1 MASHGVLRVSEVSK
15 SEQTQQKELRQI
27 EQYRELVDLWQI
39 TEQQYTVEVLALTSK
54 LLNKNP
60 EYYTIWNHRRR
71 VLQHLLSPPSGTSS
85 SPPGPV
91 SSSPTPR
98 TTHDLIADDLRFL
111 IPLLRLYPK
120 CYWMWNHRL
129 WLLQQSTDLLPR
141 SAARRLW
148 QEELGLVGRM
158 LTLDSRNFHG
168 WGYRRVVV
176 SALES
181 QTLASTLQSDSTPQ
195 NGEEATA
202 QGEQEAG
209 AVSMVEQEFVYTTRM
224 ISTNLSNFSA
234 WHNRSK
240 IIPRLLYERCVSSI
254 MRRQL
259 LDDEFELVRRGLWT
273 DPYDQ
278 SLWFYHD
285 YLMSIMSPSVPAEAA
300 IVLDLTDED
309 RRERL
314 RGERDSVEEMLEG
327 AEDCKW
333 IYQALLQCTAQY
345 LGLAVKVKN
354 GDIKHNA
361 PDPEV
366 KNNMRVWLE
375 QLKTLDPLRMGRWD
389 DLHNALQL

>member
-1 MASHGVLRVSEVSK
+1 
-15 SEQTQQKELRQI
+15 
-27 EQYRELVDLWQI
+27 
-39 TEQQYTVEVLALTSK
+39 
-54 LLNKNP
+54 
-60 EYYTIWNHRRR
+60 
-71 VLQHLLSPPSGTSS
+71 
-85 SPPGPV
+85 
-91 SSSPTPR
+91 
-98 TTHDLIADDLRFL
+98 
-111 IPLLRLYPK
+111 
-120 CYWMWNHRL
+120 
-129 WLLQQSTDLLPR
+129 
-141 SAARRLW
+141 
-148 QEELGLVGRM
+148 M

-181 QTLASTLQSDSTPQ
+181 QTVASTLQSDSTPQ
-195 NGEEATA
+195 HEEEATA

-209 AVSMVEQEFVYTTRM
+209 AMSMVEREFAYTTRM

-240 IIPRLLYERCVSSI
+240 LIPRLLYERSASSI

-259 LDDEFELVRRGLWT
+259 LDDEFGLVRRGLWT

-285 YLMSIMSPSVPAEAA
+285 YLMSIISSSVPAEAA

-314 RGERDSVEEMLEG
+314 RGERDSIEEMLEG

-345 LGLAVKVKN
+345 LDLAVKAKN
-354 GDIKHNA
+354 GDPKHSV